1 MKPCAVVIAAVVAVA
16 LGGAAAAQPAPASL
30 FSRAIPN
37 IPGKTLTVVEVTQPP
52 GSKSPAHR
60 HAKSAFIYG
69 YVLSGAIRM
78 QVEGGPVQNLKAGD
92 SFYEEPGAHHVMSE
106 NVSATV
112 PAKFLAVF
120 VVDTDDK
127 VLTTPDK

>member
-1 MKPCAVVIAAVVAVA
+1 MKPIALVVAAVVAVA
-16 LGGAAAAQPAPASL
+16 LGDAAAAQPAPAQL
-30 FSRAIPN
+30 FTQAIPN
-37 IPGKTLTVVEVTQPP
+37 IPGKTLTVVEVTQAP
-52 GSKSPAHR
+52 GTKSPPHR
-60 HAKSAFIYG
+60 HANSAFIYG

-92 SFYEEPGAHHVMSE
+92 SFYESPGAHHVLSE

-120 VVDTDDK
+120 VVDTNDK